1 MEDEIKGL
9 ESLQVWQRSLVFAVK
24 ICKEVIPLLPKDERW
39 VMGLQLRRSAQS
51 IPANIA
57 EGYGRFHYQE
67 GVRFCYIARGSLEET
82 LSHLT
87 LALELGYLQKEDYS
101 VFADEIKELRRI
113 LSGYIAYLKR
123 TKRGETEPGSTHS
136 VREDNFIY
144 SPDLDT
150 ELPDTTDHISN

>member
-57 EGYGRFHYQE
+57 EGYGRFYYQE
-67 GVRFCYIARGSLEET
+67 GVRFCYIARGSLEEN
-82 LSHLT
+82 
-87 LALELGYLQKEDYS
+87 A
-101 VFADEIKELRRI
+101 
-113 LSGYIAYLKR
+113 
-123 TKRGETEPGSTHS
+123 
-136 VREDNFIY
+136 
-144 SPDLDT
+144 
-150 ELPDTTDHISN
+150 

>member
-101 VFADEIKELRRI
+101 VFADEIKELRRM

-123 TKRGETEPGSTHS
+123 TKRGENEPGSTHS